1 MRCDHKDKVQP
12 MKQIG
17 RGGSVSL
24 GLPPNSSRLPEL
36 PIGLTRLHMEAM
48 RPRDLS
54 LHVRLPGNR
63 AGQARDGFEG

>member
-1 MRCDHKDKVQP
+1 

-48 RPRDLS
+48 RPSDSVPSCQTLWEQ
-54 LHVRLPGNR
+54 GW
-63 AGQARDGFEG
+63 AG